1 MANIGFVDAFSK
13 FGAKLDN
20 PMWAVS
26 AIAQDGALVIS
37 CWEHYF
43 KKGGK
48 GILQYVDS
56 LGRWNGNDLGNNLLK
71 IHISKAFSDSLP
83 VKVVVATAKDTNA
96 IDYGNDASNVKK
108 TFHVREDL
116 VGKVIAFDGDNFII
130 EFKKF

>member
-43 KKGGK
+43 KKGESAEFTD
-48 GILQYVDS
+48 VDS
-56 LGRWNGNDLGNNLLK
+56 
-71 IHISKAFSDSLP
+71 
-83 VKVVVATAKDTNA
+83 TKDFRYNPRK
-96 IDYGNDASNVKK
+96 YVSP
-108 TFHVREDL
+108 
-116 VGKVIAFDGDNFII
+116 
-130 EFKKF
+130 